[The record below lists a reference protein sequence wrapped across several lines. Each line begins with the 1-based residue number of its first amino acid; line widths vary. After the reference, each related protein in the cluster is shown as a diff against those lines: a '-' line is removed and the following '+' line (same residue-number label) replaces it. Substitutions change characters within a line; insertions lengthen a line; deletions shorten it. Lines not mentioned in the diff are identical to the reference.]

1 MIIMSFTGGAS
12 YRRHG
17 FPAAHAPGS
26 KIPILDQIVVII
38 IIITDKY
45 VKQKN

>member
-1 MIIMSFTGGAS
+1 MVIMSMTGGAS

-26 KIPILDQIVVII
+26 KIPI
-38 IIITDKY
+38 
-45 VKQKN
+45 